1 MPSDDEFMRATWRA
15 LCVHGYA
22 DLTMQD
28 IADESEK
35 SKAAL
40 HYHYGGKQ
48 DLLESFL
55 DHVAERFLSR
65 LRDAD
70 AAAGPNPDERLG
82 AVVDAAF
89 SPPESDE
96 LESTQRALVEL
107 KAQAPHQPPFRERIQ
122 ETDAAFR
129 ELLVDIVTAGVE
141 TGDFQSDVDPGETAQ
156 FVVNALA
163 GAQLRQVSVGEEPTT
178 ARRVVEQHLERH
190 VHTDGGAS
198 GE

>member
-70 AAAGPNPDERLG
+70 AAAGSNPGERLS

-89 SPPESDE
+89 SPPERDE

-107 KAQAPHQPPFRERIQ
+107 KAQAPHHPSFRERIR
-122 ETDAAFR
+122 EADAAFQ
-129 ELLVDIVTAGVE
+129 ELLVDILTTGVE
-141 TGDFQSDVDPGETAQ
+141 AGDFQPDVDPEETAQ
-156 FVVNALA
+156 FVATAMA
-163 GAQLRQVSVGEEPTT
+163 GAQLRQVSVGEKPST
-178 ARRVVEQHLERH
+178 ARQVIARHLDRH
-190 VHTDGGAS
+190 VHADGEAS
-198 GE
+198 AE